1 MTEEDQEVEV
11 AFQWNTG
18 YNADGIHSFANG
30 INTTEGGTHEEGFKA
45 ALTTV
50 VNKYAKAKNQLK
62 EKDPNL
68 TGDDVREGI
77 TAIISVRLRDPQFEG
92 QTKGKL
98 GNTSI
103 KTLVQRATNDKLGQ
117 WFEENP
123 TEANKI
129 VKKALA
135 ASQARMAATKA
146 RDVIRY
152 KSLLDG
158 DGMPKKMQDCSP
170 QLLE

>member
-98 GNTSI
+98 GNT
-103 KTLVQRATNDKLGQ
+103 
-117 WFEENP
+117 
-123 TEANKI
+123 
-129 VKKALA
+129 
-135 ASQARMAATKA
+135 
-146 RDVIRY
+146 RDR
-152 KSLLDG
+152 KSTRLN
-158 DGMPKKMQDCSP
+158 SSH
-170 QLLE
+170 

>member
-1 MTEEDQEVEV
+1 MRISDWSSGVCSS
-11 AFQWNTG
+11 
-18 YNADGIHSFANG
+18 DL
-30 INTTEGGTHEEGFKA
+30 EEGFKA

-103 KTLVQRATNDKLGQ
+103 KTLVQRANKDKQGQ

-123 TEANKI
+123 TEATKT
-129 VKKALA
+129 VKREPA
-135 ASQARMAATKA
+135 ASQARQEAD
-146 RDVIRY
+146 RQR
-152 KSLLDG
+152 SG
-158 DGMPKKMQDCSP
+158 
-170 QLLE
+170 

>member
-77 TAIISVRLRDPQFEG
+77 TAIISVRSEEHTSELQSLMRISYAVFCL
-92 QTKGKL
+92 TK
-98 GNTSI
+98 
-103 KTLVQRATNDKLGQ
+103 
-117 WFEENP
+117 
-123 TEANKI
+123 
-129 VKKALA
+129 
-135 ASQARMAATKA
+135 
-146 RDVIRY
+146 
-152 KSLLDG
+152 
-158 DGMPKKMQDCSP
+158 
-170 QLLE
+170 

>member
-1 MTEEDQEVEV
+1 MIRRPPRSTRTDTLFPYTTLFRSALFSKVGSYEMTEEDQEVEV

-68 TGDDVREGI
+68 TGEDVRKGI
-77 TAIISVRLRDPQFEG
+77 QRPEDRRG
-92 QTKGKL
+92 
-98 GNTSI
+98 GNEMG
-103 KTLVQRATNDKLGQ
+103 R
-117 WFEENP
+117 
-123 TEANKI
+123 
-129 VKKALA
+129 
-135 ASQARMAATKA
+135 
-146 RDVIRY
+146 
-152 KSLLDG
+152 
-158 DGMPKKMQDCSP
+158 
-170 QLLE
+170 

>member
-1 MTEEDQEVEV
+1 MRISDWSSGVCSS
-11 AFQWNTG
+11 
-18 YNADGIHSFANG
+18 DL
-30 INTTEGGTHEEGFKA
+30 EEGFKA

-98 GNTSI
+98 RS
-103 KTLVQRATNDKLGQ
+103 
-117 WFEENP
+117 EERRVGKECVS
-123 TEANKI
+123 TCR
-129 VKKALA
+129 
-135 ASQARMAATKA
+135 SR
-146 RDVIRY
+146 
-152 KSLLDG
+152 G
-158 DGMPKKMQDCSP
+158 SP
-170 QLLE
+170 YH

>member
-1 MTEEDQEVEV
+1 MRISDWSSGVCSS
-11 AFQWNTG
+11 
-18 YNADGIHSFANG
+18 DL
-30 INTTEGGTHEEGFKA
+30 EEGFKA

-117 WFEENP
+117 WFEANP
-123 TEANKI
+123 PEAKDRKSVGSGNG
-129 VKKALA
+129 V
-135 ASQARMAATKA
+135 
-146 RDVIRY
+146 DIRV
-152 KSLLDG
+152 
-158 DGMPKKMQDCSP
+158 SP
-170 QLLE
+170 GG

>member
-1 MTEEDQEVEV
+1 MRISDWSSGVCSS
-11 AFQWNTG
+11 
-18 YNADGIHSFANG
+18 DL
-30 INTTEGGTHEEGFKA
+30 EEGFKA

-123 TEANKI
+123 TERSEENTSE
-129 VKKALA
+129 L
-135 ASQARMAATKA
+135 Q
-146 RDVIRY
+146 
-152 KSLLDG
+152 SL
-158 DGMPKKMQDCSP
+158 MRISYAVF
-170 QLLE
+170 